1 MLIIVKD
8 HFLCYVVIINHRKG
22 LDYASIQIYKKPH
35 QPPPISQKKGSVTM
49 AIPKKQTYTEAD
61 YYALPEDVRVELING
76 QIYYQAAPS
85 RAHQKILMSVSKTI
99 ANYID
104 TTGGSCEVYPAP
116 FAVKLYEDR
125 KTIVEPDISV
135 ICDRD
140 KLTDKGCTGAP
151 DWIIEIV
158 SPSNSSHDYI
168 RKLNLY
174 ADAGVREYWIVNP
187 VEQSIFVYHLE
198 TDSFQVKYYTFR
210 DKIKVNI
217 YDDLW
222 IDFQEITL

>member
-1 MLIIVKD
+1 MPLAQAKI
-8 HFLCYVVIINHRKG
+8 
-22 LDYASIQIYKKPH
+22 
-35 QPPPISQKKGSVTM
+35 
-49 AIPKKQTYTEAD
+49 YTEED
-61 YYALPEDVRVELING
+61 YYNLPENVRAELIEGNL
-76 QIYYQAAPS
+76 IYSQAAPS
-85 RAHQKILMSVSKTI
+85 RIHQTILGELYTVI
-99 ANYID
+99 NNYIKSK
-104 TTGGSCEVYPAP
+104 GGSCHVYPAP
-116 FAVKLYEDR
+116 FAVKLREDH

-135 ICDRD
+135 ICDKN
-140 KLTDKGCTGAP
+140 KLTDRGCTGAP

-187 VEQSIFVYHLE
+187 KDQSVWVYFLEQDNFKA
-198 TDSFQVKYYTFR
+198 TAYTFK

-222 IDFQEITL
+222 IDFKALGL

>member
-1 MLIIVKD
+1 MSL
-8 HFLCYVVIINHRKG
+8 
-22 LDYASIQIYKKPH
+22 P
-35 QPPPISQKKGSVTM
+35 QK
-49 AIPKKQTYTEAD
+49 QLYTEDD
-61 YYALPEDVRVELING
+61 YYSIPDDVRAELIDG

-85 RAHQKILMSVSKTI
+85 RAHQEALSYLHVEIS
-99 ANYID
+99 NYLRKK
-104 TTGGSCEVYPAP
+104 GGSCKVYPAP
-116 FAVKLYEDR
+116 FAVKLREDR

-135 ICDRD
+135 ICDHN
-140 KLTDKGCTGAP
+140 KLTDQGCTGAP

-158 SPSNSSHDYI
+158 SPGNSSHDYI

-187 VEQSIFVYHLE
+187 MKKSIYVYYLE
-198 TDSFQVKYYTFR
+198 ETKFETTAYTFQ

-222 IDFQEITL
+222 IDFSDAGL

>member
-1 MLIIVKD
+1 MPL
-8 HFLCYVVIINHRKG
+8 
-22 LDYASIQIYKKPH
+22 P
-35 QPPPISQKKGSVTM
+35 QK
-49 AIPKKQTYTEAD
+49 QLYTEND
-61 YYALPEDVRVELING
+61 YYNIPEDVRSELIDG
-76 QIYYQAAPS
+76 IIYYQTAPS
-85 RAHQKILMSVSKTI
+85 RVHQKILMSVSKTI

-104 TTGGSCEVYPAP
+104 SKGGDCEVYPAP
-116 FAVKLYEDR
+116 FAVKLREDG

-140 KLTDKGCTGAP
+140 KLTDQGCTGAP

-158 SPSNSSHDYI
+158 SPGNSSHDYI

-187 VEQSIFVYHLE
+187 MKHTIYVYHLE
-198 TDSFQVKYYTFR
+198 ETKFETTPYTFQDR
-210 DKIKVNI
+210 IKVNI

-222 IDFQEITL
+222 IDFHEISL